1 MDEIAEA
8 LDELASLV
16 LRKLTDRQD
25 LSMTATACLSRI
37 LHEGPLRL
45 TALAAAEGIS
55 QPSVSQ
61 VVQRMERQGLVTRVS
76 DPEDGRASL
85 IALAEPGRDLLARR
99 RADRRERLTDLIA
112 TLPAEDLASLQ
123 LAMHVALPLIRRLGA
138 AETASDGGR

>member
-8 LDELASLV
+8 FDEMTSLV
-16 LRKLTDRQD
+16 IRRLTDRQG
-25 LSMTATACLSRI
+25 LSMAATACLSRI

-45 TALAAAEGIS
+45 TALAAAEGIT

-61 VVQRMERQGLVTRVS
+61 LVQRLERQGLVTRVS

-85 IALAEPGRDLLARR
+85 IALAEPGRALLARR
-99 RADRRERLTDLIA
+99 RKDRRERLAELVA
-112 TLPAEDLASLQ
+112 TLPAEDVESLR

-138 AETASDGGR
+138 EAVKDGSR